1 MHEVAK
7 HHKRVFR
14 MFNEHPLFWTT
25 LRGGVQTA
33 ALIAVGRVFDQNS
46 THNLDAVLG
55 LAQRNRDIFSRA
67 SLGKRK
73 QGNARQ
79 EPDWLQDYLRTA
91 YEPTPTDFRR
101 LRKLVKKYRRIYETN
116 YRDLRNQ
123 YYAHKAAAD
132 PPRSTNSSPKR
143 TSEKC
148 NACSPSSY
156 NCTNHSK
163 SSSQM
168 DANPSSA
175 PCGTPH
181 NASNDNH
188 RPHRPERQSTNTSPS
203 KQNKHSSASHKSRPA
218 NTKTRTPEKTRKRA
232 KGTRTGCSGIMTR
245 RSWRPSLASVSLE
258 RVPLAGAQF
267 HGAVCL
273 E

>member
-1 MHEVAK
+1 MTPEQRFARKLEVFRTEAEKAAQSFYSYLAMHEVAK

-55 LAQRNRDIFSRA
+55 LAQRNRDIFSKA
-67 SLGKRK
+67 SLGKRQ

-123 YYAHKAAAD
+123 YYAHKVAAD
-132 PPRSTNSSPKR
+132 PTEVQQLVAKTNIREMQRMFTFLLQLHQTLQELFASGRKPVLRPVRYSAQRIKRQPST
-143 TSEKC
+143 
-148 NACSPSSY
+148 
-156 NCTNHSK
+156 
-163 SSSQM
+163 
-168 DANPSSA
+168 
-175 PCGTPH
+175 
-181 NASNDNH
+181 
-188 RPHRPERQSTNTSPS
+188 RPPGEAVHERII
-203 KQNKHSSASHKSRPA
+203 KQAEQALLSLAQKSASKHKNAHS
-218 NTKTRTPEKTRKRA
+218 
-232 KGTRTGCSGIMTR
+232 
-245 RSWRPSLASVSLE
+245 
-258 RVPLAGAQF
+258 
-267 HGAVCL
+267 
-273 E
+273 